1 MHNILSSILSGNW
14 LIDEQSAQGYL
25 PVVASFLK
33 GEHNPFVSDLAEN
46 REKNRPYF
54 IDMNAAQPRYIGSY
68 GVDTINELPE
78 NSIAIIPVHGVITN
92 DDQFSGPSGSRTKA
106 EIIEKIEGSQN
117 IVGVIFD
124 VDTPGGE
131 GAGTRQLSNKIAA
144 MEKPNV
150 GFVRNMVAS
159 AGYWI
164 GSACDHIIL
173 EDKLTR
179 VGSIGGYMTLAD
191 QKRYFENQGINIKK
205 IYARQSKK
213 KNRAVTRDDNTENEL
228 QDISEFT
235 QVFIDD
241 VKANRGDKIADD
253 PDIFAGEVYWA
264 QKAIELGLADA
275 MGSFKDAVQY
285 INAQVGQSSTAS
297 SNNSNNSNPDNMKIK
312 STWKNIKSF
321 FGAEKEELKEDDVDQ
336 LETSLGEKTE
346 KISSLETEKQKLEEE
361 KKSLEEEKKTLEEA
375 KANLEEEKK
384 TLEEEKSGLEEKLA
398 NMPSGSTAKVKKTQ
412 DGNED
417 EDEIPADPADEELN
431 NML

>member
-1 MHNILSSILSGNW
+1 MHNILSSILSGTW

-78 NSIAIIPVHGVITN
+78 NSIAIVPIHGIITN

-106 EIIEKIEGSQN
+106 EIIEKIEASQN
-117 IVGVIFD
+117 VVGVIFD
-124 VDTPGGE
+124 IDSPGGE

-150 GFVRNMVAS
+150 GFVRNMIAS

-213 KNRAVTRDDNTENEL
+213 KNRAVHRDDNTENEL

-375 KANLEEEKK
+375 KKNLEEEKK
-384 TLEEEKSGLEEKLA
+384 NLEEEKSGLEEKLA